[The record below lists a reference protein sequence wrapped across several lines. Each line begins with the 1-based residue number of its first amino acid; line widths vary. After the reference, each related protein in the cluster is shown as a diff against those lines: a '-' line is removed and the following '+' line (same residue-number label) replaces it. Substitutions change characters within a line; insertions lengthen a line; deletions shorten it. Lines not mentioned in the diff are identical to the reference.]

1 MEKIKIKSYCKINLS
16 LKVLKKLNTGY
27 HNITSLITFS
37 DLHDVISISKI
48 KKPKDK
54 ITFSG
59 KFCNNINKKSNT
71 ITSVL
76 KTLREKELI
85 KNQSFEINVKKN
97 IPHGSGLGGASSNA
111 SYLLNYFNNKMKLKL
126 KKNEMIN
133 LAKKIGSDVPV
144 CLEKKNT
151 FLTGKKDKIIRVNN
165 KLNLNLL
172 IVYPNI
178 ICSTKKIYKR
188 NRISNSKGNE
198 YYYNKKN
205 SMKLI
210 HRLKNEK
217 NDLEKIVIK
226 IYPRIGKIINYI
238 RSQKGCVFS
247 RITGSGSACI
257 GIFSNRANTISAQ
270 KLIRS
275 KYPKYWCVVS
285 KTI

>member
-1 MEKIKIKSYCKINLS
+1 MKNFKIKSYCKINLS
-16 LKVLKKLNTGY
+16 LKIIKKLKNGY
-27 HNITSLITFS
+27 HNISSLITFS
-37 DLHDVISISKI
+37 DLHDIISISKI

-59 KFCNNINKKSNT
+59 KFCNNISKKSNT
-71 ITSVL
+71 ITAVL
-76 KTLREKELI
+76 KILREKKLI
-85 KNQSFEINVKKN
+85 KNQSFKINVKKN

-111 SYLLNYFNNKMKLKL
+111 SYLLNYFNNKMRLKL

-133 LAKKIGSDVPV
+133 MAKKIGSDVPI

-165 KLNLNLL
+165 KFNLNLL

-178 ICSTKKIYKR
+178 VCSTKKIYR
-188 NRISNSKGNE
+188 RYRI
-198 YYYNKKN
+198 KN
-205 SMKLI
+205 STKYQSYFNEKNNIKLI
-210 HRLKNEK
+210 DYLKREK

-226 IYPRIGKIINYI
+226 IYPKVGEIIYCI
-238 RSQKGCVFS
+238 RGQKGCLFS

-257 GIFSNRANTISAQ
+257 GIFSNRPNAISAQ

-275 KYPKYWCVVS
+275 RYPKYWSVVS

>member
-1 MEKIKIKSYCKINLS
+1 VKNFKIKSYCKINLS
-16 LKVLKKLNTGY
+16 LKIIKKLKNGY
-27 HNITSLITFS
+27 HNISSLITFS
-37 DLHDVISISKI
+37 DQHDIISISKI

-54 ITFSG
+54 ISFSG
-59 KFCNNINKKSNT
+59 KFCKNINRKSNT
-71 ITSVL
+71 ITAVL
-76 KTLREKELI
+76 EILREKKLI
-85 KNQSFEINVKKN
+85 KNQSFKINVKKN

-111 SYLLNYFNNKMKLKL
+111 SYLLNYFNNKMRLKL

-133 LAKKIGSDVPV
+133 MAKKIGSDVPI

-151 FLTGKKDKIIRVNN
+151 FLTGKKDKILRINN
-165 KLNLNLL
+165 KFNLNLL

-178 ICSTKKIYKR
+178 ICSTRKIYKR
-188 NRISNSKGNE
+188 NRISKSTRNE

-205 SMKLI
+205 NIELI
-210 HRLKNEK
+210 QHLENQK

-226 IYPRIGKIINYI
+226 IYPKIGKIINYI
-238 RSQKGCVFS
+238 KSQKGCFFS

-257 GIFSNRANTISAQ
+257 GIFSNRVNAICAQ
-270 KLIRS
+270 KSIRS